1 MYKKILVAIDGSLHS
16 YRAAAEAVKIASL
29 DKASNVELLYIADFS
44 KAKKEVLH
52 AQGKAELEQVRRGR
66 IQPAEDLMK
75 ENLID
80 YEVKILHGDPGPTIV
95 DYANKEKFDLVVI
108 GSRGLNG
115 LQEMVLGSVSHK
127 VVKRVNCPVLNKII
141 TRIGELYSYSF
152 LDHSTRDVGWSFPF

>member
-80 YEVKILHGDPGPTIV
+80 Y
-95 DYANKEKFDLVVI
+95 
-108 GSRGLNG
+108 
-115 LQEMVLGSVSHK
+115 
-127 VVKRVNCPVLNKII
+127 
-141 TRIGELYSYSF
+141 
-152 LDHSTRDVGWSFPF
+152 